1 MYDVCPLCGG
11 KIKKGKCRKC
21 GYKPPEESEIAAPY
35 DIDPNNDRFG
45 TTEDKFIPFE
55 ELYPESKANV
65 KQEERQ
71 DNAPNIKVRPQK
83 NPPAKQKQYT
93 PPKKKNTPKKAKKKK
108 SRQKDKLID
117 SSFILQIVGILVS
130 SLLFDFATYF
140 IISGLII
147 LPICKQYKKTQSTTD
162 LFRLLILCG
171 MFFMGL
177 IFMDIKNS
185 I

>member
-1 MYDVCPLCGG
+1 MYEVCPLCGG

-21 GYKPPEESEIAAPY
+21 RYKPPEESDIAAPY

-55 ELYPESKANV
+55 ELYPERKVVV

-71 DNAPNIKVRPQK
+71 DNVPNIKVRPQK
-83 NPPAKQKQYT
+83 NPPARQKQYT
-93 PPKKKNTPKKAKKKK
+93 PPKKNNAPKKAKKNK
-108 SRQKDKLID
+108 SRKNGKLID
-117 SSFILQIVGILVS
+117 SSFILQIVGILS
-130 SLLFDFATYF
+130 LSLLFDFASYF
-140 IISGLII
+140 IFSGLII

-177 IFMDIKNS
+177 IFMDIKNNL
-185 I
+185 